1 LYTEST
7 AQEKVR
13 RTKRAEMGGS
23 SACTRNKPRNRKLG
37 NKEGGEGIEAI
48 PTGRAGEKR
57 CAVRRPTTRGEKEAK
72 AAA

>member
-13 RTKRAEMGGS
+13 RTKRA
-23 SACTRNKPRNRKLG
+23 KPRNRKLG